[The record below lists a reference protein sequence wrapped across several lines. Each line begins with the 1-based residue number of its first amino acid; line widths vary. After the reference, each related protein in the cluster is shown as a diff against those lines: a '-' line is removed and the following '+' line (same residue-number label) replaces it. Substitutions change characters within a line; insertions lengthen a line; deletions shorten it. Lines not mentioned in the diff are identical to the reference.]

1 MYITLECRWKSVCQK
16 EVGRNSMS
24 IKIDGELCTGCGLC
38 EETCPD
44 IFKLNEDDD
53 IAELVKTDYDEDDE
67 ECIEEAIE
75 SCPTE
80 AITTG

>member
-1 MYITLECRWKSVCQK
+1 MKVL
-16 EVGRNSMS
+16 
-24 IKIDGELCTGCGLC
+24 IDVDLCTGCRLC

-53 IAELVKTDYDEDDE
+53 VVEVIKNDYDENDE

-80 AITTG
+80 AIITE

>member
-1 MYITLECRWKSVCQK
+1 LPKSVTH
-16 EVGRNSMS
+16 
-24 IKIDGELCTGCGLC
+24 KIRERMLMKVEIDVDLCTGCGLC

-53 IAELVKTDYDEDDE
+53 VAEIIKKDYDENDE

-80 AITTG
+80 AITTD

>member
-1 MYITLECRWKSVCQK
+1 MKVLI
-16 EVGRNSMS
+16 EV
-24 IKIDGELCTGCGLC
+24 DLCTGCGLC

-53 IAELVKTDYDEDDE
+53 VAEITKTDYDENDE

-75 SCPTE
+75 TCPTE
-80 AITTG
+80 AILTE

>member
-1 MYITLECRWKSVCQK
+1 ME
-16 EVGRNSMS
+16 
-24 IKIDGELCTGCGLC
+24 IKIDGDLCTGCGLC
-38 EETCPD
+38 EETCPE

-53 IAELVKTDYDEDDE
+53 IAELTKTDYDENDE

-80 AITTG
+80 AITSS

>member
-1 MYITLECRWKSVCQK
+1 MKVI
-16 EVGRNSMS
+16 
-24 IKIDGELCTGCGLC
+24 IDADLCTGCGLC

-53 IAELVKTDYDEDDE
+53 VAEITKNEYDENDE

-80 AITTG
+80 AILTE

>member
-1 MYITLECRWKSVCQK
+1 ME
-16 EVGRNSMS
+16 
-24 IKIDGELCTGCGLC
+24 IKVEDDLCTGCGLC
-38 EETCPD
+38 EETCPG

-53 IAELVKTDYDEDDE
+53 IAEVVKTDYDENDE

-80 AITTG
+80 AITSS

>member
-1 MYITLECRWKSVCQK
+1 MKVLI
-16 EVGRNSMS
+16 EV
-24 IKIDGELCTGCGLC
+24 DLCTGCGLC

-53 IAELVKTDYDEDDE
+53 VAEITKTDYDENDE

-75 SCPTE
+75 TCPTE
-80 AITTG
+80 AILTEQ

>member
-1 MYITLECRWKSVCQK
+1 ME
-16 EVGRNSMS
+16 
-24 IKIDGELCTGCGLC
+24 IKIENDLCTGCGLC
-38 EETCPD
+38 EETCPE

-53 IAELVKTDYDEDDE
+53 IAEVTKTDYDDNDE

-80 AITTG
+80 AISSS

>member
-1 MYITLECRWKSVCQK
+1 MD
-16 EVGRNSMS
+16 
-24 IKIDGELCTGCGLC
+24 IKIENDLCTGCGLC
-38 EETCPD
+38 EETCPE

-53 IAELVKTDYDEDDE
+53 IAEIIKTVYDENDE

-80 AITTG
+80 AISSN

>member
-1 MYITLECRWKSVCQK
+1 MLMKVE
-16 EVGRNSMS
+16 
-24 IKIDGELCTGCGLC
+24 IDVDLCTGCGLC

-53 IAELVKTDYDEDDE
+53 VAEIIKKDYDDNDE

-80 AITTG
+80 AITTD

>member
-1 MYITLECRWKSVCQK
+1 MKVL
-16 EVGRNSMS
+16 
-24 IKIDGELCTGCGLC
+24 IDVDLCTGCGLC

-53 IAELVKTDYDEDDE
+53 VAELTKNDYDENDENDE

-80 AITTG
+80 AITTE

>member
-1 MYITLECRWKSVCQK
+1 ME
-16 EVGRNSMS
+16 
-24 IKIDGELCTGCGLC
+24 IKIDNDLCTGCGLC
-38 EETCPD
+38 EETCPE

-53 IAELVKTDYDEDDE
+53 IAELTKTEYDENDE

-80 AITTG
+80 AISSG